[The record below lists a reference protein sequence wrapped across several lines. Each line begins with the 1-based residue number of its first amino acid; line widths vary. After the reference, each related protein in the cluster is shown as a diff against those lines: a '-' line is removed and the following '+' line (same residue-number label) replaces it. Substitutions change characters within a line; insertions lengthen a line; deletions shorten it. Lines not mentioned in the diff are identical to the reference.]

1 MIPALCK
8 VDETKTKMAS
18 QDTDNHVKTT
28 DLVPNVSAEQTTG
41 FKRPESY
48 ESHQIVPET
57 YGRGF
62 SFAVTCLPK
71 VHTDVLGQC
80 LDK

>member
-41 FKRPESY
+41 FKRPKS
-48 ESHQIVPET
+48 
-57 YGRGF
+57 
-62 SFAVTCLPK
+62 
-71 VHTDVLGQC
+71 
-80 LDK
+80 